1 MLNSIEPTR
10 PLGTFATAFE
20 GVKGP
25 KAAKLRQRPAVN
37 INNIQGATMPR
48 PSDRAIK
55 RQAELDRQTQQAAP
69 TRLDSITIGAE
80 KTRGPKPGGIRNNL
94 KTIDLRRTG
103 RRS

>member
-1 MLNSIEPTR
+1 MLNSTEPTR

-37 INNIQGATMPR
+37 IKDIQGATMPR

-69 TRLDSITIGAE
+69 TRLDSITIGVQQTAG
-80 KTRGPKPGGIRNNL
+80 RKPGGIRNNL